1 MLRNV
6 SELKG
11 IVFYISES
19 PILST
24 DDWKDIQKIYE
35 SEYNSLFL
43 TDLTNL
49 DELPDF
55 IDDSDII
62 RVDTREMYFWPTV
75 SLFDKIKECL
85 KAQTSEIILV
95 SKDSRFTKRS
105 MKLLSGVILIS
116 ENMVKY
122 EQLDNTPDAIFHNFN
137 QFYELVVLD
146 NLVGRNYFGENQI
159 PLPTN
164 QFRSRYIHCLYPI
177 SDSKKVRLF
186 SLGRYYSSKHYM
198 HEMHPY
204 SKAIIS
210 NKSSNSKLFGKFNIK
225 LSDLI
230 IQTIGSFPDSFK
242 LDALC
247 YVPPRPNEES
257 RFSDIFEHIFSKTD
271 KWIQQLEDISQFLIA
286 TKDFE
291 KQKFLNTEER
301 LMNVENAFTVT
312 KDLIGKNVMVI
323 DDVVTTGATL
333 KACAEALFQAG
344 VESVSFF
351 VFAINQREQSGLF
364 SEYRAACP
372 VCLEDLYLHIN
383 SINHVPFYSC
393 SSCHRTFGF
402 DPIMED
408 LKQRIE

>member
-6 SELKG
+6 SEIKV
-11 IVFYISES
+11 IVFHISDS
-19 PILST
+19 PILSAN
-24 DDWKDIQKIYE
+24 DWEDVQKIYE
-35 SEYNSLFL
+35 SEYNCMFL
-43 TDLTNL
+43 TDL
-49 DELPDF
+49 DQLPDF

-62 RVDTREMYFWPTV
+62 KVEPLKMVLWPSL
-75 SLFDKIKECL
+75 SLFDHIKERFN
-85 KAQTSEIILV
+85 AQTTEIILV

-177 SDSKKVRLF
+177 SDLKKVRLF
-186 SLGRYYSSKHYM
+186 SLGRYYSSRHYM

-242 LDALC
+242 LYALC

-257 RFSDIFEHIFSKTD
+257 RFSDIFEHIFSQTD
-271 KWIQQLEDISQFLIA
+271 TSVLTIDVERTFWEKLTILHKIANFPEGKSLPARYARHLYDVYNLGNSWVKESAFARKELLE
-286 TKDFE
+286 KDVAF
-291 KQKFLNTEER
+291 KQKFYYAKSAHYET
-301 LMNVENAFTVT
+301 
-312 KDLIGKNVMVI
+312 
-323 DDVVTTGATL
+323 ATL
-333 KACAEALFQAG
+333 
-344 VESVSFF
+344 
-351 VFAINQREQSGLF
+351 
-364 SEYRAACP
+364 
-372 VCLEDLYLHIN
+372 N
-383 SINHVPFYSC
+383 SIELMPSDGVL
-393 SSCHRTFGF
+393 
-402 DPIMED
+402 DA
-408 LKQRIE
+408 LKADYNAMRNMIYGEILEFEEILNYLNALQEEVHKLTVN

>member
-6 SELKG
+6 SEIKV
-11 IVFYISES
+11 IVFHISDS
-19 PILST
+19 PILSAN
-24 DDWKDIQKIYE
+24 DWEDVQKIYE
-35 SEYNSLFL
+35 SEYNCMFL
-43 TDLTNL
+43 TDL
-49 DELPDF
+49 DQLPDF

-62 RVDTREMYFWPTV
+62 KVEPLKMVLWPSL
-75 SLFDKIKECL
+75 SLFDHIKERFN
-85 KAQTSEIILV
+85 AQTSEIILV

-271 KWIQQLEDISQFLIA
+271 KWIQQLEDISPFLIA
-286 TKDFE
+286 TRDFE

-301 LMNVENAFTVT
+301 LTNVENAFTVT
-312 KDLIGKNVMVI
+312 KVLTGKNVMVI

-372 VCLEDLYLHIN
+372 YCLGDLYLNIN
-383 SINHVPFYSC
+383 STTYLPFYSC
-393 SSCHRTFGF
+393 SDCRRTFDY
-402 DPIMED
+402 DPVMEN
-408 LKQRIE
+408 LNRRIR